1 MRSTASLSTPTVEDH
16 FDVPVVSE
24 SLQQVLVQ
32 AGFVARNQ
40 KQMSGHWLVYCLST
54 LSMAGHFFLAKS
66 RSEHLECQSRRP

>member
-1 MRSTASLSTPTVEDH
+1 VRSTPSLSAPAVEDY

-32 AGFVARNQ
+32 AGFVARNE

-54 LSMAGHFFLAKS
+54 LGMTGHFFLAKS
-66 RSEHLECQSRRP
+66 RSEHLECHSRRL